1 MKKVTMYQFTSK
13 EPLKKLR
20 DYLTDVCYENGV
32 EEFTY
37 VIPKTMFREAKMA
50 GGTFDKEVT
59 K

>member
-1 MKKVTMYQFTSK
+1 MKKETMYQFKSK

-20 DYLTDVCYENGV
+20 DYLTDVSYENGE

-37 VIPKTMFREAKMA
+37 VTPTTMFREALGA
-50 GGTFDKEVT
+50 GGKFDKEVT

>member
-1 MKKVTMYQFTSK
+1 MKKVTMYQFKSK

-20 DYLTDVCYENGV
+20 DYLTDVCYENGE

-37 VIPKTMFREAKMA
+37 VVPKDMCAFAKGA
-50 GGTFDKEVT
+50 GGKFDKEVT

>member
-20 DYLTDVCYENGV
+20 DYLTDVSYENGE

-37 VIPKTMFREAKMA
+37 TVPTTMFREALTA
-50 GGTFDKEVT
+50 GGTFDGEVEE
-59 K
+59 